1 MNKKE
6 FKQLIKESSIKK
18 LFTEDYKAQVLDT
31 VFELSTV
38 PLEDLKLED
47 CYEGE
52 FHYLKME
59 MENGKYD
66 FVPQPVIV
74 YYPDR
79 KLFDVVSKYDARRFQ
94 LSDIATVVDLKD
106 EINEHKEPY
115 ASIVKEAFKEVKEE
129 LSEK

>member
-38 PLEDLKLED
+38 PLED

-115 ASIVKEAFKEVKEE
+115 ASIIKEAFKEVKEE